1 MIGIAGDIGLPS
13 YLYALSARSLFLTYA
28 SLGYS
33 LPSICHKTM
42 RSFDETT
49 VGNEA
54 SVSIACLEYDLSS
67 KSLSVL
73 TEGANPPTLFIKR
86 QEHLLTMSEQQR
98 IETGDILV
106 CLTGGPHIIQY
117 LKTLPIEALLK
128 DPLAPLNSE
137 NFAEMLTTMLR
148 SKNQT
153 QIDGAVGF
161 LSFI

>member
-1 MIGIAGDIGLPS
+1 
-13 YLYALSARSLFLTYA
+13 
-28 SLGYS
+28 
-33 LPSICHKTM
+33 
-42 RSFDETT
+42 
-49 VGNEA
+49 
-54 SVSIACLEYDLSS
+54 
-67 KSLSVL
+67 
-73 TEGANPPTLFIKR
+73 
-86 QEHLLTMSEQQR
+86 MSEQQR